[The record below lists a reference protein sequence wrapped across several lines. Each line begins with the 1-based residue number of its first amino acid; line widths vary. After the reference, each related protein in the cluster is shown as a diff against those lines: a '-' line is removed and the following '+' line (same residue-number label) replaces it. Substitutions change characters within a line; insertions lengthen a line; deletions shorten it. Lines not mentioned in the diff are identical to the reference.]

1 MVGHAGWNGAL
12 LGENYWRFLPPTVD
26 PAWMHLR
33 RIGKQGNISANYMSP
48 ANTFHYRPD
57 PEAPLGTA
65 QASFRPDA
73 DHLPNI
79 DKAMEHDLQFVQ
91 RAGDVVW
98 IPPGWWCA
106 QTQCFGSVRMQCARC
121 TPCRPA
127 HGCGCGLTARAG
139 SSLFRLCLQ
148 LRLARGTDNTRLR

>member
-1 MVGHAGWNGAL
+1 
-12 LGENYWRFLPPTVD
+12 
-26 PAWMHLR
+26 
-33 RIGKQGNISANYMSP
+33 MSP

-57 PEAPLGTA
+57 PEAPPGTA

-73 DHLPNI
+73 DHIPNI

-106 QTQCFGSVRMQCARC
+106 RAHCFGLVCMQCAC
-121 TPCRPA
+121 CASCRPA
-127 HGCGCGLTARAG
+127 HSCGCGMTRSGGFFSIQTLLISRLTLGTDVGHDRHQVYHATTTVGFASQYMNGNHNR
-139 SSLFRLCLQ
+139 C
-148 LRLARGTDNTRLR
+148 RLAERQREAASG